1 MGFKWNPLTGQLDYF
16 EDSGSSQDVLSA
28 KTLILEKEASEPI
41 SALKAVYLDT
51 PTSCKLA
58 HNSDEIQ
65 GTVAGIALNSGGVGA
80 LIRILVFG
88 VLEDPFFSFSLN
100 DRLFLGLNGE
110 LINSQPA
117 SGVLTGI
124 GYGLGNGAIQ
134 ISIDKPQ
141 LL

>member
-1 MGFKWNPLTGQLDYF
+1 MGYVYNPFTGNLVPASAQGS
-16 EDSGSSQDVLSA
+16 EDALSA
-28 KTLILEKEASEPI
+28 KTLILEKQASEPI

-51 PTSCKLA
+51 LNTCMLA
-58 HNSDEIQ
+58 HNTDEVQ

-88 VLEDPFFSFSLN
+88 VLEDPFFTFNLN